1 MIEAEGTSLNLVQL
15 EYFAQV
21 AEQKSFTRAAEKLFV
36 SQPALSKSIQ
46 TLEKELNTRLLERTS
61 QGLKVTPDGELVLR
75 YARELVD
82 HYNRRTAEM
91 CSLLN
96 PQRNVLRFGLPPS
109 AGTVY
114 FSKIIYQYARQFPQ
128 VDLQITEVM
137 SKEIH
142 EMVRNDQLDL
152 GVVIFPFSD
161 PDMEVKRVY
170 ASEAMLVV
178 NRDHPL
184 ARRREVCFSELKD
197 EPFLTVSKNYM
208 YYDQVLS
215 RCQEAGFT
223 PHIVF
228 QTSQW
233 DILLEMAAEGNGVTI
248 LEKSLVTR
256 MSRDRLRCVH
266 LTQPEFPWSLGL
278 IHRRD
283 KPMSPDAKAFW
294 TLCAPV

>member
-1 MIEAEGTSLNLVQL
+1 MNLVQL

-46 TLEKELNTRLLERTS
+46 ALEKELNTRLLERTP

-82 HYNRRTAEM
+82 HYDRRTTEM
-91 CSLLN
+91 ISLLN

-114 FSKIIYQYARQFPQ
+114 FSKIIYQYTRQFPQ

-142 EMVRNDQLDL
+142 GMVRNDQLDL
-152 GVVIFPFSD
+152 GVVILPFSD

-184 ARRREVCFSELKD
+184 AHRREVCFAELRD
-197 EPFLTVSKNYM
+197 EPFLSVSKEYM
-208 YYDQVLS
+208 YYDKVLS
-215 RCQEAGFT
+215 RCREAGFT
-223 PHIVF
+223 PRIVF

-256 MSRDRLRCVH
+256 MSQGRLCCVH

-278 IHRRD
+278 IRRRD

-294 TLCAPV
+294 ALCAPV